1 MCRMRCFAALIA
13 PFTVSSFP
21 VWHNV
26 TCCLLCC
33 CRVADVLATAP
44 GGAYRALRQERTNAK
59 KYGKRQKKAREAAE
73 AAANKKDDAAAE

>member
-1 MCRMRCFAALIA
+1 
-13 PFTVSSFP
+13 
-21 VWHNV
+21 
-26 TCCLLCC
+26 
-33 CRVADVLATAP
+33 VLATAP